1 MRYYLLIA
9 AVFVL
14 LSALKLA
21 KFFSIFALLTLV
33 VIVITLKIPG
43 RKK

>member
-21 KFFSIFALLTLV
+21 KFFGFIVLLAVL
-33 VIVITLKIPG
+33 VIVINLKMPG
-43 RKK
+43 RKG

>member
-1 MRYYLLIA
+1 MRYYLLIV

-21 KFFSIFALLTLV
+21 KFFGMFVLLALI
-33 VIVITLKIPG
+33 VIVITLKMPG
-43 RKK
+43 RRG